1 VYITSSRCYVGLKN
15 HPKTG
20 KCPDGR
26 ERGLKIEVS
35 EQSIGTVEELWRYP
49 VKSMLG
55 ERLQSVVATTGGLIG
70 DRAWALRDLR
80 TGNIVSAK
88 KWARMF
94 DFSASYEAQPSR
106 GEPGRVRIELP
117 DQSSLYADDP
127 WASRAL
133 SEALGFEVR
142 LEQAA
147 TLDNS
152 RVEADIDTDTI
163 FGDIPVNE
171 IYTALKPGQS
181 IPATFG
187 LPRGT
192 FFDAAVIHIVSSASI
207 ERLRELQGG
216 TAQMVPQRFR
226 PNVFIRTA
234 PGLAGFIEDEWL
246 NGATLV
252 IGELRVDKIKP
263 TLRCVMTTHAQSGL
277 PRDLT
282 VLRTA
287 ARHHT
292 AHLGV
297 TGRILNEATLEI
309 GQPVRLL
316 K

>member
-1 VYITSSRCYVGLKN
+1 
-15 HPKTG
+15 
-20 KCPDGR
+20 
-26 ERGLKIEVS
+26 VS
-35 EQSIGTVEELWRYP
+35 EQLVGTIEELWRYP

-55 ERLQSVVATTGGLIG
+55 ERLHSVTATPGGLIG

-94 DFSASYEAQPSR
+94 EFRASYEVQPAT
-106 GEPGRVRIELP
+106 GHPGRVRIELP

-127 WASRAL
+127 WASRAI
-133 SEALGFEVR
+133 SEALGFEVK

-147 TLDNS
+147 ALDNA
-152 RVEADIDTDTI
+152 RVEADIDVNTI
-163 FGDIPVNE
+163 FGDIPVNA
-171 IYTALKPGQS
+171 IYTQLKPGQS
-181 IPATFG
+181 IPDSFG

-192 FFDAAVIHIVSSASI
+192 FFDASVIHIVNSASL

-216 TAQMVPQRFR
+216 AAVMSPRRFR
-226 PNVFIRTA
+226 PNVFVKTA
-234 PGLAGFIEDEWL
+234 AGLSGFIEDEWL

-252 IGELRVDKIKP
+252 IGDLRVDKIKP
-263 TLRCVMTTHAQSGL
+263 TLRCVMTTLAQSDL
-277 PRDLT
+277 PRDLS

-287 ARHHT
+287 AQHHT

-297 TGRILNEATLEI
+297 TGRITNEARLEV
-309 GQPVRLL
+309 GQPIKVI

>member
-1 VYITSSRCYVGLKN
+1 MGEQVVGV
-15 HPKTG
+15 
-20 KCPDGR
+20 
-26 ERGLKIEVS
+26 I
-35 EQSIGTVEELWRYP
+35 EELWRYP

-55 ERLQSVVATTGGLIG
+55 ERLQSVFATTGGLIG

-94 DFSASYEAQPSR
+94 EFRASYEVQPAP
-106 GEPGRVRIELP
+106 GEPGRVRIEMP
-117 DQSSLYADDP
+117 DGTSLYADDP

-147 TLDNS
+147 ALANQ

-163 FGDIPVNE
+163 FGDIPVNA
-171 IYTALKPGQS
+171 IYTALKPGQT
-181 IPATFG
+181 IPSSFG

-192 FFDAAVIHIVSSASI
+192 FFDASVIHIVASASL
-207 ERLRELQGG
+207 EHLRHLQGG
-216 TAQMVPQRFR
+216 SAAMSPQRFR
-226 PNVFIRTA
+226 PNVFIRTE
-234 PGLAGFIEDEWL
+234 PGLSGFVEDEWL
-246 NGATLV
+246 AGPTLAL
-252 IGELRVDKIKP
+252 GDLRVDKIKP

-277 PRDLT
+277 PRDLS

-287 ARHHT
+287 AQHHT

-297 TGRILNEATLEI
+297 TGRITNEARLAV
-309 GQPVRLL
+309 GQRVTLL

>member
-1 VYITSSRCYVGLKN
+1 M
-15 HPKTG
+15 
-20 KCPDGR
+20 
-26 ERGLKIEVS
+26 S
-35 EQSIGTVEELWRYP
+35 EQVVGTIEELWRYP

-55 ERLQSVVATTGGLIG
+55 ERSHSVMATTGGLVG

-94 DFSASYEAQPSR
+94 EFSASYEVAR
-106 GEPGRVRIELP
+106 AGDEPGRVRIELP
-117 DQSSLYADDP
+117 DQTSLYADDP
-127 WASRAL
+127 WASRAI
-133 SEALGFEVR
+133 SEVLGFEVR
-142 LEQAA
+142 LERAA
-147 TLDNS
+147 ALEDK
-152 RVEADIDTDTI
+152 RVEADIDTATI

-171 IYTALKPGQS
+171 IYTALKPGQD
-181 IPATFG
+181 IPNTFG

-192 FFDAAVIHIVSSASI
+192 FFDASVIHIVSSASM

-216 TAQMVPQRFR
+216 SAVMSAQRFR

-234 PGLAGFIEDEWL
+234 EGLTGFIEDEWL
-246 NGATLV
+246 SGPTLA
-252 IGELRVDKIKP
+252 IGDLRVDKIKP
-263 TLRCVMTTHAQSGL
+263 TVRCVMTTHAQPGL
-277 PRDLT
+277 PRDLS

-297 TGRILNEATLEI
+297 TGRITNEALLEV
-309 GQPVRLL
+309 GQRVRLL